1 MVTGTWKESEVS
13 KSKGQWKAIDAEAS
27 RLVERQDFR
36 NLAILTAIALVIG
49 VYLVVTTVM
58 IAEDGVS
65 YIKRAQQLANDPI
78 AVIKSDSPGYP
89 ILIFM
94 AHKFGGLFNGNSS
107 AQAWAYTAQCVSLLC
122 RVLALIPLYYIGKL
136 LVGARKSFWA
146 ILILIAL
153 PYPAAFGS
161 DTLRDW
167 PHILFLSASLLFLIW
182 GVRFG
187 KWWMFAAA
195 GMTAGLGHIIRPECA
210 QIVIYGILWMLVRL
224 FVPTA
229 DTRRLK
235 TVLLTLILLAGFAVP
250 AGFYMKARGRIIPEK
265 LERVISTAPAWE
277 SSGAKN
283 GAFDVTS
290 AVQTAGAPVDALKAL
305 GLLGA
310 NISDDLMHFFTVPL
324 AIGLYRHFRKL
335 RRILLTE
342 RFFVFALIVL
352 YTVMMVLLHSHYGYI
367 SRRHC
372 MPIVVFTIFYIPAGL
387 RIIARRLCRMNSKCA
402 STAHIQRRR
411 WFLMLLAAG
420 LAICIAKFV
429 RITPLRSDKQAH
441 REVAEWLRKNTAPED
456 IIAISHV
463 NPRIGFYAERT
474 TILTQTEASMISAG
488 KVSSVNWR
496 HFAGTF
502 DGENQKLYINGKLA
516 ASKRPGFK
524 ALGAGNDNLAIG
536 KPSASA
542 DSYFKG
548 TIAEVRLYSKALSS
562 EEVESLYNHKIPE
575 VENREMIGYW
585 PLAGDGPAV
594 NGRLGEGMTFDGI
607 KDYIDLSGLGS
618 SLDVDEITVSGWAKA
633 ELPDRMNWLI
643 GNGSQFRIG
652 IRNSQLYFWIRERLP
667 GHIIP
672 AEAAYVVEFTGER
685 PTEPNMGF
693 NKKVQERHSVWVNK
707 REKKKRIAILEV
719 L

>member
-1 MVTGTWKESEVS
+1 MVTGTWKKSEVS
-13 KSKGQWKAIDAEAS
+13 KTKGQWKAIDAEAS
-27 RLVERQDFR
+27 RLIERQDFR
-36 NLAILTAIALVIG
+36 NLAILAGIALVIG

-78 AVIKSDSPGYP
+78 TVIKSDSPGYP

-94 AHKFGGLFNGNSS
+94 AHKFGSLFNSNSS
-107 AQAWAYTAQCVSLLC
+107 AQAWAYTAQGVSLLC

-167 PHILFLSASLLFLIW
+167 PHILFLSAGLLFLIW

-250 AGFYMKARGRIIPEK
+250 AGFYMKARGRIIPAK

-283 GAFDVTS
+283 SAFDGA
-290 AVQTAGAPVDALKAL
+290 AVQSAGVPVDALKAL
-305 GLLGA
+305 GVLGA

-342 RFFVFALIVL
+342 RFFIFALIVL
-352 YTVMMVLLHSHYGYI
+352 NTVMMVLLHSYYGYI

-372 MPIVVFTIFYIPAGL
+372 MPMVVFTVFYAPAGL
-387 RIIARRLCRMNSKCA
+387 QIIARRLCRMNSKCA

-411 WFLMLLAAG
+411 WFLMLLAVG

-441 REVAEWLRKNTAPED
+441 REVAEWLRKNTAPDD
-456 IIAISHV
+456 IVAVPDIRIA
-463 NPRIGFYAERT
+463 FYAERT
-474 TILTQTEASMISAG
+474 MKMMQIGTSTVSGEA
-488 KVSSVNWR
+488 VSPENWY
-496 HFAGTF
+496 HVAGTF
-502 DGENQKLYINGKLA
+502 DGEYQKLYIDGNLA

-536 KPSASA
+536 KPSAGA

-585 PLAGDGPAV
+585 PLAGDGPAA

-633 ELPDRMNWLI
+633 ELSDRMNWLI
-643 GNGSQFRIG
+643 GNGAQFRIG
-652 IRNSQLYFWIRERLP
+652 IRNSQLYFWIRERPP

-672 AEAAYVVEFTGER
+672 AEAAYVVAFTDGR

-707 REKKKRIAILEV
+707 REKKRIAVFEV